1 MRGFIITGTSSGIG
15 YELCKLLLESPENKV
30 IGISRTPNIE
40 HTNYHHIALD
50 LNNISEIE
58 SIDFPAWSNAEQIN
72 LIHNAGWIGPIQK
85 IGNQE
90 LGAIASA
97 YIINLVAP
105 AVLSNQFISMYKS
118 SQAQKVILSISSGAA
133 HTAIGGWSTYCSS
146 KAGLDMLSKC
156 IDEEYQDIINLSI
169 APGKVDT
176 PMQNDIR
183 FADEKAF
190 PRLKEFQKYYKD
202 GELTDAKEVA
212 AKYKEILQNPKN
224 FIQFNRV
231 SDI

>member
-1 MRGFIITGTSSGIG
+1 MKGFIITGTSSGIG
-15 YELCKLLLESPENKV
+15 YELCRLLLDNPENKV
-30 IGISRTPNIE
+30 IGISRTQNIE

-58 SIDFPAWSNAEQIN
+58 SIDFPSWSNAEQIS

-90 LGAIASA
+90 LGAITSA
-97 YIINLVAP
+97 YMINLVGP
-105 AVLSNQFISMYKS
+105 AVLSSQFISIYKS
-118 SQAQKVILSISSGAA
+118 SKAQKVILSVSSGAA
-133 HTAIGGWSTYCSS
+133 HDAIEGWSTYCSS
-146 KAGLDMLSKC
+146 KAGLNMLSKC
-156 IDEEYQDIINLSI
+156 IDEEYHDIINLSI

-190 PRLKEFQKYYKD
+190 PRLKEFQNYYKD
-202 GELTDAKEVA
+202 GELADVKEVA
-212 AKYKEILQNPKN
+212 AKYNKILQNPKK
-224 FIQFNRV
+224 FLQLNRI

>member
-1 MRGFIITGTSSGIG
+1 MKGFIITGTSSGIG
-15 YELCKLLLESPENKV
+15 HELCKVLLENADNKV
-30 IGISRTPNIE
+30 IGIGRTQNIE
-40 HTNYHHIALD
+40 HTNYNHIVLD

-58 SIDFPAWSNAEQIN
+58 NIEFPSWSNAAQIS

-105 AVLSNQFISMYKS
+105 AVLSRQFISIYKS
-118 SQAQKVILSISSGAA
+118 SKAEKVILSVSSGAA
-133 HTAIGGWSTYCSS
+133 HSAIEGWSTYCSS

-212 AKYKEILQNPKN
+212 AKYNKILQNPKN
-224 FIQFNRV
+224 YLQLNR
-231 SDI
+231 ITNI

>member
-1 MRGFIITGTSSGIG
+1 MKGFIITGTSSGIG
-15 YELCKLLLESPENKV
+15 HELCKLLLENPDNKV
-30 IGISRTPNIE
+30 IGIGRTQNIE
-40 HTNYHHIALD
+40 HTNYNHIALD

-58 SIDFPAWSNAEQIN
+58 NIEFPSWSNAAQIS

-97 YIINLVAP
+97 YIINLVAQ
-105 AVLSNQFISMYKS
+105 AVLSSQFISIYKS
-118 SQAQKVILSISSGAA
+118 SKAQKVILSVSSGAA
-133 HTAIGGWSTYCSS
+133 HSAIEGWSTYCSS

-212 AKYKEILQNPKN
+212 SKYNKILQNPKN
-224 FIQFNRV
+224 YLQLNRI
-231 SDI
+231 SNI

>member
-1 MRGFIITGTSSGIG
+1 MKGFIITGTSSGIG
-15 YELCKLLLESPENKV
+15 YELCRLLLDDPENKV
-30 IGISRTPNIE
+30 IGISRTQNIE

-58 SIDFPAWSNAEQIN
+58 SIDFPSWSNAEQIS

-97 YIINLVAP
+97 YMINLVGP
-105 AVLSNQFISMYKS
+105 AVLSSQFISIYKS
-118 SQAQKVILSISSGAA
+118 SKAQKVILSVSSGAA
-133 HTAIGGWSTYCSS
+133 HNAIEGWSTYCSS
-146 KAGLDMLSKC
+146 KAGLNMLSKC
-156 IDEEYQDIINLSI
+156 IDEEYHDIINLSI

-190 PRLKEFQKYYKD
+190 PRLKEFQNYYKD
-202 GELTDAKEVA
+202 GELADVKEVA
-212 AKYKEILQNPKN
+212 AKYNKILQNPKK
-224 FIQFNRV
+224 FLQLNRI

>member
-15 YELCKLLLESPENKV
+15 YELCKLLLESPDNKV
-30 IGISRTPNIE
+30 IGIGRTQNIE

-58 SIDFPAWSNAEQIN
+58 SIDFPSWSNAEQIS

-85 IGNQE
+85 IGYQE

-97 YIINLVAP
+97 YIINLVSP
-105 AVLSNQFISMYKS
+105 AVLSNKFISMYKS
-118 SQAQKVILSISSGAA
+118 SKAQRVILSVSSGAA
-133 HTAIGGWSTYCSS
+133 HTAIEGWSTYCSS
-146 KAGLDMLSKC
+146 KAGLEMLSKC
-156 IDEEYQDIINLSI
+156 IDEEHKDIINLSI
-169 APGKVDT
+169 TPGKVDT

-202 GELTDAKEVA
+202 GELADAKEVA
-212 AKYKEILQNPKN
+212 TKYKKILQNPKN
-224 FIQFNRV
+224 FLQLNRV

>member
-1 MRGFIITGTSSGIG
+1 MKGFIITGTSSGIG
-15 YELCKLLLESPENKV
+15 YELCRLLLDNPENKV
-30 IGISRTPNIE
+30 IGISRTQNIE

-58 SIDFPAWSNAEQIN
+58 SIDFPSWSNAEQIS

-90 LGAIASA
+90 IGAIASA
-97 YIINLVAP
+97 YFINLVAP
-105 AVLSNQFISMYKS
+105 AILSSQFISIYKS
-118 SQAQKVILSISSGAA
+118 SKAQKVILSVSSGAA
-133 HTAIGGWSTYCSS
+133 HNAIEGWSTYCSS
-146 KAGLDMLSKC
+146 KAGLNMLSKC
-156 IDEEYQDIINLSI
+156 IDEEYHDIINLSI

-190 PRLKEFQKYYKD
+190 PRLKEFQNYYKE
-202 GELTDAKEVA
+202 GELADVKEVA
-212 AKYKEILQNPKN
+212 AKYNKILQNPKK
-224 FIQFNRV
+224 FLQLNRI

>member
-15 YELCKLLLESPENKV
+15 YELCKLLLENPENKV
-30 IGISRTPNIE
+30 IGISRTQNIE

-58 SIDFPAWSNAEQIN
+58 SIDFPSWSNAEQIS

-105 AVLSNQFISMYKS
+105 AVLSSQFISMYKS
-118 SQAQKVILSISSGAA
+118 SKAQKVILSMSSGAA
-133 HTAIGGWSTYCSS
+133 HTAIEGWSTYCSS

-190 PRLKEFQKYYKD
+190 PRLKEFQKYFKD
-202 GELTDAKEVA
+202 GELSDAKEVA
-212 AKYKEILQNPKN
+212 TKYNRILQNPRN
-224 FIQFNRV
+224 FLQLNRV

>member
-15 YELCKLLLESPENKV
+15 YELCILLLENPENKV
-30 IGISRTPNIE
+30 IGISRTQNIE

-58 SIDFPAWSNAEQIN
+58 SVNFPSWSNAEQIC

-105 AVLSNQFISMYKS
+105 AVLSSQFISTYKS
-118 SQAQKVILSISSGAA
+118 SKAQKVILSISSGAA

-183 FADEKAF
+183 FADEKDF
-190 PRLKEFQKYYKD
+190 PRLKEFQKYFKD

-212 AKYKEILQNPKN
+212 IKFKKILQNPKN
-224 FIQFNRV
+224 FLQLNRV

>member
-15 YELCKLLLESPENKV
+15 YELCKLLLENPDDKV
-30 IGISRTPNIE
+30 IGISRTQNIE
-40 HTNYHHIALD
+40 HINYHHIALD

-58 SIDFPAWSNAEQIN
+58 SIDFPLWSNAEQIS

-90 LGAIASA
+90 ISTITSA
-97 YIINLVAP
+97 YTINLVAP

-133 HTAIGGWSTYCSS
+133 HTAISGWSTYCSS

-176 PMQNDIR
+176 PMQHDIR

-190 PRLKEFQKYYKD
+190 PRLREFQKYFKD
-202 GELTDAKEVA
+202 GELADAKEVA
-212 AKYKEILQNPKN
+212 TKYNKILQNPKN
-224 FIQFNRV
+224 FLQLNRV

>member
-15 YELCKLLLESPENKV
+15 YELCKLLLENSDNKV
-30 IGISRTPNIE
+30 IGLCRTQNIE
-40 HTNYHHIALD
+40 HANYRHIPLD
-50 LNNISEIE
+50 LSNLSEIE
-58 SIDFPAWSNAEQIN
+58 SINIPSWSNANQIS

-105 AVLSNQFISMYKS
+105 TVLSNKFINMYKS
-118 SQAQKVILSISSGAA
+118 SKAQKVILSVSSGAA
-133 HTAIGGWSTYCSS
+133 HTPVGGWSTYCSS

-156 IDEEYQDIINLSI
+156 IKEEYQDIINLSI

-190 PRLKEFQKYYKD
+190 PRLKEFQNYYKD

-212 AKYKEILQNPKN
+212 FKYKKILENPKK
-224 FIQFNRV
+224 FVQLKRII
-231 SDI
+231 DI

>member
-1 MRGFIITGTSSGIG
+1 MKGFIITGTSSGIG
-15 YELCKLLLESPENKV
+15 HELCKLLLENPDNKV
-30 IGISRTPNIE
+30 IGIGRTQNIE
-40 HTNYHHIALD
+40 HTNYNHIALD

-58 SIDFPAWSNAEQIN
+58 NIEFPSWSNAAQIS

-105 AVLSNQFISMYKS
+105 AVLSSQFISIYKNS
-118 SQAQKVILSISSGAA
+118 KAQKVILSVSSGAA
-133 HTAIGGWSTYCSS
+133 HSAIEGWSTYCSS

-212 AKYKEILQNPKN
+212 AKYNKILQNPKN
-224 FIQFNRV
+224 YLQLNR
-231 SDI
+231 ITNI

>member
-1 MRGFIITGTSSGIG
+1 MKGFIITGTSSGIG
-15 YELCKLLLESPENKV
+15 HELCKLLLENPDNKV
-30 IGISRTPNIE
+30 IGIGRTQNIE
-40 HTNYHHIALD
+40 HTNYNHIALD

-58 SIDFPAWSNAEQIN
+58 NIEFPSWSNAAQIS

-105 AVLSNQFISMYKS
+105 AVLSSQFISIYKS
-118 SQAQKVILSISSGAA
+118 SKAQKVILSVSSGAA
-133 HTAIGGWSTYCSS
+133 HSAIEGWSTYCSS

-190 PRLKEFQKYYKD
+190 PRLKEFQKYFKD
-202 GELTDAKEVA
+202 GQLTDAKEVA
-212 AKYKEILQNPKN
+212 AKYNKILQNPKN
-224 FIQFNRV
+224 YLQLNRI
-231 SDI
+231 SNI

>member
-15 YELCKLLLESPENKV
+15 YELCKMLLENPDNKV
-30 IGISRTPNIE
+30 VGIGRTQNIE

-58 SIDFPAWSNAEQIN
+58 SIDFPSWSNAAQIS

-105 AVLSNQFISMYKS
+105 AVLSSQFISMYKS
-118 SQAQKVILSISSGAA
+118 SKAQKVILSVSSGAA
-133 HTAIGGWSTYCSS
+133 HSAIEGWSTYCSS
-146 KAGLDMLSKC
+146 KAGLEMLSKC

-212 AKYKEILQNPKN
+212 AKYKKILQNPKN
-224 FIQFNRV
+224 YLQLNRIT
-231 SDI
+231 DI

>member
-15 YELCKLLLESPENKV
+15 YELCKLLLENPENKV
-30 IGISRTPNIE
+30 IGISRTQNIE
-40 HTNYHHIALD
+40 HINYHHIALD
-50 LNNISEIE
+50 LNNISKIE
-58 SIDFPAWSNAEQIN
+58 SIDFPSWSNAEQIS

-105 AVLSNQFISMYKS
+105 AVLSSQFISMYKS
-118 SQAQKVILSISSGAA
+118 SKSQKVILSISSGAA
-133 HTAIGGWSTYCSS
+133 HTAIEGWSTYCSS

-156 IDEEYQDIINLSI
+156 IGEEYQDIINLSI

-190 PRLKEFQKYYKD
+190 PRLKEFQNYYKD
-202 GELTDAKEVA
+202 DELADAKEVA
-212 AKYKEILQNPKN
+212 TKYNMILQNPKN
-224 FIQFNRV
+224 FLQLNRV

>member
-1 MRGFIITGTSSGIG
+1 MKGFIITGTSSGIG
-15 YELCKLLLESPENKV
+15 YELCRLLLDDPENKV
-30 IGISRTPNIE
+30 IGISRTQNIE

-58 SIDFPAWSNAEQIN
+58 SIDFPLWSNAEQIS

-105 AVLSNQFISMYKS
+105 AVLSSQFISMYKS
-118 SQAQKVILSISSGAA
+118 SKAQKVILSVSSGAA
-133 HTAIGGWSTYCSS
+133 HTAIEGWSTYCSS

-202 GELTDAKEVA
+202 GELADAKEVA
-212 AKYKEILQNPKN
+212 AKYKKILQNPKN
-224 FIQFNRV
+224 YLQLNRIT
-231 SDI
+231 DI

>member
-15 YELCKLLLESPENKV
+15 HELCKLLLENPDNKV
-30 IGISRTPNIE
+30 IGISRTQNIE

-58 SIDFPAWSNAEQIN
+58 SIVFPTWSNAEQIS
-72 LIHNAGWIGPIQK
+72 LIHNSGWIGPIQK

-105 AVLSNQFISMYKS
+105 AVLSSQFISMYKS
-118 SQAQKVILSISSGAA
+118 SKAQKVILSVSSGAA
-133 HTAIGGWSTYCSS
+133 HTVIEGWSTYCSS
-146 KAGLDMLSKC
+146 KAGLEMLSKC
-156 IDEEYQDIINLSI
+156 IDEEYKDIINLSI

-202 GELTDAKEVA
+202 GELADAKEVA
-212 AKYKEILQNPKN
+212 AKYKKILQNPKN
-224 FIQFNRV
+224 FIQINRV

>member
-15 YELCKLLLESPENKV
+15 HELCKLLLEKPENKV
-30 IGISRTPNIE
+30 IGIGRTQNIK

-58 SIDFPAWSNAEQIN
+58 SIEFPSWSNAEQIS

-105 AVLSNQFISMYKS
+105 AVLSNQFISIYKS
-118 SQAQKVILSISSGAA
+118 SKAQKVILSVSSGAA
-133 HTAIGGWSTYCSS
+133 HTAIEGWSTYCSS

-156 IDEEYQDIINLSI
+156 IDEEYQDIINLSV

-202 GELTDAKEVA
+202 GELANAKEVA
-212 AKYKEILQNPKN
+212 DKYKKILQNPKN
-224 FIQFNRV
+224 YLQLNRIT
-231 SDI
+231 DI

>member
-15 YELCKLLLESPENKV
+15 YELCKLLLENPKNKV
-30 IGISRTPNIE
+30 IGISRTQNIE

-58 SIDFPAWSNAEQIN
+58 SIDFPSWSDAEQIS

-90 LGAIASA
+90 IGAIASA
-97 YIINLVAP
+97 YFINLVAP
-105 AVLSNQFISMYKS
+105 AILSSQFISIYKS
-118 SQAQKVILSISSGAA
+118 SKAQKVILSVSSGAA
-133 HTAIGGWSTYCSS
+133 HTAIEGWSTYCSS

-202 GELTDAKEVA
+202 GELADAKEVA
-212 AKYKEILQNPKN
+212 AKYKKILQDPKN
-224 FIQFNRV
+224 YLQLNRIT
-231 SDI
+231 DI

>member
-15 YELCKLLLESPENKV
+15 YELCKLLLNNTEHKV
-30 IGISRTPNIE
+30 IGISRTQNIE

-58 SIDFPAWSNAEQIN
+58 SIDFPSWSNAEQVS

-105 AVLSNQFISMYKS
+105 AVLSSQFISIYKS
-118 SQAQKVILSISSGAA
+118 SKAEKVILSVSSGAA
-133 HTAIGGWSTYCSS
+133 DSGIEGWGESTPFGSNYIAAHA
-146 KAGLDMLSKC
+146 KGVRAG
-156 IDEEYQDIINLSI
+156 IEEI
-169 APGKVDT
+169 APTLLGKDPRQLDRINEVMDNALIGHNHAKT
-176 PMQNDIR
+176 PLDVACWDI
-183 FADEKAF
+183 FGKSVEMPVCDLLGAVS
-190 PRLKEFQKYYKD
+190 YTH
-202 GELTDAKEVA
+202 LTLPTKRIV
-212 AKYKEILQNPKN
+212 
-224 FIQFNRV
+224 
-231 SDI
+231 

>member
-15 YELCKLLLESPENKV
+15 YELCKMLLENPDNKV
-30 IGISRTPNIE
+30 VGIGRTQNIE

-58 SIDFPAWSNAEQIN
+58 SIDFPSWSNAAQIS

-105 AVLSNQFISMYKS
+105 AVLSSQFISMYKS
-118 SQAQKVILSISSGAA
+118 SKAQKVILSVSSGAA
-133 HTAIGGWSTYCSS
+133 HSAIEGWSTYCSS
-146 KAGLDMLSKC
+146 KAGLEMLSKC
-156 IDEEYQDIINLSI
+156 IDEEYKDIINLSI

-224 FIQFNRV
+224 FLQLNRV
-231 SDI
+231 TDI

>member
-1 MRGFIITGTSSGIG
+1 MKGFIITGTSSGIG
-15 YELCKLLLESPENKV
+15 YELCRLLLDNPENKV
-30 IGISRTPNIE
+30 IGISRTQNIE

-58 SIDFPAWSNAEQIN
+58 SIDFPSWSNAEQIS

-97 YIINLVAP
+97 YMINLVGP
-105 AVLSNQFISMYKS
+105 AVLSSQFISIYKS
-118 SQAQKVILSISSGAA
+118 SKAQKVILSVSSGAA
-133 HTAIGGWSTYCSS
+133 HDAIEGWSTYCSS
-146 KAGLDMLSKC
+146 KAGLNMLSKC
-156 IDEEYQDIINLSI
+156 IDEEYHDIINLSI

-190 PRLKEFQKYYKD
+190 PRLKEFQNYYKD
-202 GELTDAKEVA
+202 GELADVKEVA
-212 AKYKEILQNPKN
+212 AKYNKILQNPKK
-224 FIQFNRV
+224 FLQLNRI

>member
-15 YELCKLLLESPENKV
+15 HELCKLLLENPYNKI
-30 IGISRTPNIE
+30 IGIGRTQNIKHE
-40 HTNYHHIALD
+40 NYHHFVLD
-50 LNNISEIE
+50 LNNVSEIE
-58 SIDFPAWSNAEQIN
+58 SINFPSWSDAEQIS

-90 LGAIASA
+90 LSAIASA

-105 AVLSNQFISMYKS
+105 AVLSSQFISMYKS

-224 FIQFNRV
+224 FLQLNRV

>member
-15 YELCKLLLESPENKV
+15 HELCKLLLENPKNKV
-30 IGISRTPNIE
+30 IGIGRTQNIG
-40 HTNYHHIALD
+40 HTNYHHITLD
-50 LNNISEIE
+50 LNNVSKIE
-58 SIDFPAWSNAEQIN
+58 SIVFPSWPNAKQIS

-90 LGAIASA
+90 IGVITSA

-105 AVLSNQFISMYKS
+105 AVLSSQFISMYKNS
-118 SQAQKVILSISSGAA
+118 KAQKVILSVSSGAA
-133 HTAIGGWSTYCSS
+133 HTAIEGWSTYCSS

-156 IDEEYQDIINLSI
+156 VDEEYHDIINLSI

-176 PMQNDIR
+176 AMQNDIR
-183 FADEKAF
+183 FADEKDF
-190 PRLKEFQKYYKD
+190 PRLKEFQNYYNE
-202 GELTDAKEVA
+202 GELEDAKKVA
-212 AKYKEILQNPKN
+212 AKYKKILQNPRN
-224 FIQFNRV
+224 FLELNRV

>member
-1 MRGFIITGTSSGIG
+1 MKGFIITGTSSGIG
-15 YELCKLLLESPENKV
+15 YELCRLLLDNPENKV
-30 IGISRTPNIE
+30 IGISRTQNIE

-58 SIDFPAWSNAEQIN
+58 SIDFPSWSNAEQIS

-90 LGAIASA
+90 IGAIASA
-97 YIINLVAP
+97 YFINLVAP
-105 AVLSNQFISMYKS
+105 AVLSSQFISIYKS
-118 SQAQKVILSISSGAA
+118 SKAQKVILSVSSGAA
-133 HTAIGGWSTYCSS
+133 HNAIEGWSTYCSS
-146 KAGLDMLSKC
+146 KAGLNMLSKC
-156 IDEEYQDIINLSI
+156 IDEEYHDIINLSI

-190 PRLKEFQKYYKD
+190 PRLKEFQNYYKD
-202 GELTDAKEVA
+202 GELADVKEVA
-212 AKYKEILQNPKN
+212 AKYNKILQNPKK
-224 FIQFNRV
+224 FLQLNRI

>member
-1 MRGFIITGTSSGIG
+1 MRGFIITGTSTGIG
-15 YELCKLLLESPENKV
+15 YELCKLLLKNTENKI
-30 IGISRTPNIE
+30 IGISRTQNIE
-40 HTNYHHIALD
+40 HINYHHIALD

-58 SIDFPAWSNAEQIN
+58 SIDFPSWSNAEQIS

-212 AKYKEILQNPKN
+212 AKYNKILQNPKN
-224 FIQFNRV
+224 YLQLNRIT
-231 SDI
+231 DI

>member
-15 YELCKLLLESPENKV
+15 HELCKLLLENPNNKI
-30 IGISRTPNIE
+30 IGISRTQNIE
-40 HTNYHHIALD
+40 HTNYNHFALD

-58 SIDFPAWSNAEQIN
+58 NIEFPKWIDAEQIS

-105 AVLSNQFISMYKS
+105 AILSNQFISMYKS
-118 SQAQKVILSISSGAA
+118 SKAQKVILSISSGAA

-156 IDEEYQDIINLSI
+156 IDEEYQEIINLSI

-176 PMQNDIR
+176 PMQNEIR
-183 FADEKAF
+183 FADVKAF
-190 PRLKEFQKYYKD
+190 PRLGEFQKYYKE
-202 GELTDAKEVA
+202 GELKDAKEVA
-212 AKYKEILQNPKN
+212 LKYKKILQNPKK
-224 FIQFNRV
+224 FLQLNRV
-231 SDI
+231 SEI

>member
-15 YELCKLLLESPENKV
+15 YELCKLLLENPENKV
-30 IGISRTPNIE
+30 IGISRTQNIE

-58 SIDFPAWSNAEQIN
+58 NIEFPSWSNAEQIS

-105 AVLSNQFISMYKS
+105 AVLSSQFISMYKS
-118 SQAQKVILSISSGAA
+118 SKAQKVILSVSSGAA
-133 HTAIGGWSTYCSS
+133 HTAIEGWSTYCSS
-146 KAGLDMLSKC
+146 KAGLEMLSNC

-212 AKYKEILQNPKN
+212 TKYKKILQNPKN
-224 FIQFNRV
+224 YLQLNRIT
-231 SDI
+231 DI